1 MNVFEYDFGYAWP
14 WTLGHLLAAVVFGVL
29 AAATWRLAWRRIG
42 LVFLVLTVWAI
53 AGASIVHFVMRFN
66 LPLELPTE
74 RFLPSG
80 VGRVLDGGAGSGRS
94 SLMVLLARPE
104 STLVALD
111 SFGAGYGIEGN
122 TPERLLA
129 NAAAAGASGR
139 VEVRV
144 GDMRE
149 MPFADAS
156 FDAAVSAYA
165 IDHLNRE
172 GVARALAETKRV
184 LRPGGQFLLMA
195 INPDAWI
202 RVALPFFFEHGYFG
216 SRPIPDVWRERLTAA
231 GLEVVEQGTRPG
243 TLYILSESS
252 N

>member
-66 LPLELPTE
+66 LPLELP
-74 RFLPSG
+74 
-80 VGRVLDGGAGSGRS
+80 
-94 SLMVLLARPE
+94 
-104 STLVALD
+104 
-111 SFGAGYGIEGN
+111 
-122 TPERLLA
+122 
-129 NAAAAGASGR
+129 
-139 VEVRV
+139 
-144 GDMRE
+144 
-149 MPFADAS
+149 FADAS

-184 LRPGGQFLLMA
+184 LRPGGQFLLMV

>member
-29 AAATWRLAWRRIG
+29 AAVTWRSARPRVG
-42 LVFLVLTVWAI
+42 LVLVALTIWAI
-53 AGASIVHFVMRFN
+53 AGAFIVHFVMRFN

-80 VGRVLDGGAGSGRS
+80 LGRVLDGGAGSGRS

-111 SFGAGYGIEGN
+111 TFSVGYGIEGN

-129 NAAAAGASGR
+129 NAAAAGAVGR
-139 VEVRV
+139 VEVKV
-144 GDMRE
+144 GDMRQ
-149 MPFADAS
+149 MPFADGS

-165 IDHLNRE
+165 IDHLNRD
-172 GVARALAETKRV
+172 GIAKALAETKRV
-184 LRPGGQFLLMA
+184 LRPRGQFLLMV
-195 INPDAWI
+195 IHPDGWI
-202 RVALPFFFEHGYFG
+202 RVALPFFVEHGYFG
-216 SRPIPDVWRERLTAA
+216 SRPIPEVWRERLTAA
-231 GLEVVEQGTRPG
+231 GLEVVEQGRRPG